1 MVSKAGLPPCL
12 LRCLLHSLPDAGVVW
27 GQLMVI
33 TLTVSFPSPVCS
45 DPGHTLSWG
54 ALQALSR
61 IALASAGLRALLI
74 PQDRICLPSVVKMGY
89 LAQGF
94 GEALG

>member
-1 MVSKAGLPPCL
+1 MFSKAGLPPCL

-54 ALQALSR
+54 AL
-61 IALASAGLRALLI
+61 
-74 PQDRICLPSVVKMGY
+74 
-89 LAQGF
+89 
-94 GEALG
+94 